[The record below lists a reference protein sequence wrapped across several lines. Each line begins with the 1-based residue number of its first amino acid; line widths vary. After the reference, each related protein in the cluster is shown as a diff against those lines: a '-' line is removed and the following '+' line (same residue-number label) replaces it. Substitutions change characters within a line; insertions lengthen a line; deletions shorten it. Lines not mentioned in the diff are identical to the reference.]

1 MQHSDRPQPALG
13 KAIRQLREKRGATQE
28 GLGQDAGV
36 TGRTLSLIEQGHA
49 NPKWATV
56 RDIADALGIS
66 MGDLAKLAD
75 RFAASENATKM

>member
-28 GLGQDAGV
+28 GLGADAGV

-56 RDIADALGIS
+56 RDIADALNVS

-75 RFAASENATKM
+75 RFAAGEK